1 MPSPR
6 RRLSFPISSS
16 SGFSSPI
23 PYPPRGG
30 YHGLPLSG
38 SHFFL
43 HKKSPPLSAGFH
55 FFALNRP
62 VGSRGS
68 SSDRPFQ
75 HHRFPAGDDLL
86 LDHQIDQPMGQ
97 FPVSGRLFQPLHF
110 LGRKQAM
117 GQVRR
122 EMKKRQN
129 PAGPANLF
137 RLLDQAVNAPDAH
150 RLSPQN
156 SVDMLHRF
164 QVKRV
169 HFRFQSQASNWFFV
183 SLQD

>member
-75 HHRFPAGDDLL
+75 H
-86 LDHQIDQPMGQ
+86 QI
-97 FPVSGRLFQPLHF
+97 GRASC
-110 LGRKQAM
+110 REV
-117 GQVRR
+117 VRR
-122 EMKKRQN
+122 HVS
-129 PAGPANLF
+129 AL
-137 RLLDQAVNAPDAH
+137 
-150 RLSPQN
+150 
-156 SVDMLHRF
+156 
-164 QVKRV
+164 
-169 HFRFQSQASNWFFV
+169 ASTIRDHV
-183 SLQD
+183 S